1 MIRNLL
7 GHGIRVFRRHRT
19 YFYLNINGLSIGI
32 ATSLTIAIYVLNEL
46 SYDNYNE
53 KKDRIYRVL
62 LDGKIG
68 EQEVKTSSTA
78 SPVGPYMYNE
88 FPEIENFMRMNPWG
102 ETVLK
107 IDNQAFTEEYFVEV
121 DSSFFNIFSIPLIHG
136 DKNNVLN
143 QPRTL
148 VLSRS
153 TAMKIFGS
161 LDVVGRSVKVSTDS
175 SLYRVTGVM
184 EDIPSNSHFSAN
196 VLSSFMTNQRSD
208 DNQWLSNSFSTYVLL
223 KPGADPEAVNDK
235 IPDMITRNVGSF
247 LEQYLGISLEEFL
260 EGGNRY
266 SMYLQ
271 ELKDIHLNPEVD
283 HQEKPATDPKY
294 LLIFGS
300 IAILIIIIAAINFM
314 NLSTAQAAKRSME
327 VGLKKVSGASKGTLI
342 LQFLLESVILSFI
355 ALVVAVLI
363 VYLTLPYVNQ
373 ISDASMDLSVIRKWY
388 FIPILIIFAFFVG
401 IFAGSYPAFYLS
413 SFSPVKVIKSGI
425 QSSKSNTRLRS
436 VLVVVQFA
444 ISIVLII
451 GTLIIYRQINY
462 MTNKDLGFDQER
474 ILVISRAS
482 ALGSRV
488 ETFKN
493 ELLSIP
499 GVLNTASSTAV
510 PGRNNNT
517 NGYSI
522 EGESDESV
530 LLETNWVDWDY
541 FDTYGFTIVE
551 GRSFDRDF
559 ETDRDAVVINETA
572 VRQFGLE
579 NAIGTRFINR
589 DNDEM
594 NYLSV
599 IGVAAD
605 FHFRSL
611 NTKIMPYVFRFKT
624 EDFHWG
630 YLSIKLAPNFT
641 RETIE
646 QIDNTWR
653 GFTSNDPLQ
662 YFFLDEDFQQKYQAE
677 KRNASLSILFS
688 ILAIFIASLGLFG
701 LTSYTVQARTK
712 EIGIRKAMGASVARV
727 FYIITKDIAILVVIA
742 TFIAWPVIYYA
753 GNNWLSNYY
762 YRIDLGLG
770 SFLLGF
776 IFALLI
782 AVLTISYQAIKSA
795 RTNPVNSLRY
805 E

>member
-1 MIRNLL
+1 MFRNLL
-7 GHGIRVFRRHRT
+7 GHGIRVFQRHKT
-19 YFYLNINGLSIGI
+19 YFFLNIIGLSIGI
-32 ATSLTIAIYVLNEL
+32 ATSLTIALYVINEL

-68 EQEVKTSSTA
+68 EQEVITSATA
-78 SPVGPYMYNE
+78 SPIGPYMYSE
-88 FPEIENFMRMNPWG
+88 FPEVEDFMRMNPWG
-102 ETVLK
+102 ETVFK
-107 IDNQAFTEEYFVEV
+107 IDDRAFTEEYFVEV
-121 DSSFFNIFSIPLIHG
+121 DSTFFNFFSIPLIYG
-136 DKNNVLN
+136 DKSKVLN
-143 QPRTL
+143 QPHLL

-153 TAMKIFGS
+153 TAMKIFGRV
-161 LDVVGRSVKVSTDS
+161 DVMGQSIKVGTDS
-175 SLYRVTGVM
+175 SLYRVTGIM
-184 EDIPSNSHFSAN
+184 EDIPSNSHFHAN
-196 VLSSFMTNQRSD
+196 VLSSFMTNRRSD

-223 KPGADPEAVNDK
+223 KPGADPEDVNAK
-235 IPDMITRNVGSF
+235 LPDMIQRNVGSF

-271 ELKDIHLNPEVD
+271 ELKDIHLNPDVD
-283 HQEKPATDPKY
+283 HQAKPATDPKY

-300 IAILIIIIAAINFM
+300 IAILIIIIASINFM
-314 NLSTAQAAKRSME
+314 NLSTAQATKRAME
-327 VGLKKVSGASKGTLI
+327 VGLKKVCGATKGTLI
-342 LQFLLESVILSFI
+342 IQFLIESVILSFI
-355 ALVVAVLI
+355 SLVLAVII

-373 ISDASMDLSVIRKWY
+373 ITEASMELSILREWY
-388 FIPILIIFAFFVG
+388 FIPLLIIFAFLVG

-444 ISIVLII
+444 ISIALII

-462 MTNKDLGFDQER
+462 MVNKDFGFDKDR
-474 ILVISRAS
+474 ILVISRAGV
-482 ALGSRV
+482 LGDRV

-499 GVLNTASSTAV
+499 GVINAASSTAV

-517 NGYSI
+517 NGYSL
-522 EGESDESV
+522 EGKSVESV

-541 FDTYGFTIVE
+541 FDTYGFKITE

-572 VRQFGLE
+572 VKQFSLE
-579 NAIGTRFINR
+579 KPIGTRFINR
-589 DNDEM
+589 DNDELK
-594 NYLSV
+594 YLPV
-599 IGVAAD
+599 IGIAGD

-630 YLSIKLAPNFT
+630 YLSIKLAPNFAQ
-641 RETIE
+641 ESI
-646 QIDNTWR
+646 QKIDNTWKE
-653 GFTSNDPLQ
+653 FTSNDPLQ
-662 YFFLDEDFQQKYQAE
+662 YFFLDEDFQRKYQEE
-677 KRNASLSILFS
+677 KQNAALSILFS

-701 LTSYTVQARTK
+701 LTSYSIQARTK
-712 EIGIRKAMGASVARV
+712 EIGIRKALGASVIQI
-727 FYIITKDIAILVVIA
+727 FYLITKDIAILVIIA
-742 TFIAWPVIYYA
+742 TFIAWPVIFYA

-762 YRIDLGLG
+762 YRIDLGPG
-770 SFLLGF
+770 SFILGF

-782 AVLTISYQAIKSA
+782 AVLTISYRAIKSA